1 MKAFLAIFF
10 FTWLFNL
17 FLPWWSLLVPAFIF
31 GIWLTEKGVA
41 AFFTGFTAAGLAW
54 LLQALIIDIF
64 NGAVL
69 SSRIAETLSLPAP
82 WFLLLITFIIG
93 GIMGGMGTLS
103 GYLFK
108 NALRP
113 SEQAL

>member
-10 FTWLFNL
+10 FTWFINL
-17 FLPWWSLLVPAFIF
+17 FLPWWSVLLPAFIF
-31 GIWLTEKGVA
+31 GVWLTKKGIT
-41 AFFTGFTAAGLAW
+41 AFFTGFTAAGAAW
-54 LLQALIIDIF
+54 FLQALIIDLF

-69 SSRIAETLSLPAP
+69 STRIAETLSLPAS

-108 NALRP
+108 YALHP
-113 SEQAL
+113 AKQ